1 MRIYLIKPYFQK
13 LLVPVKDILISFGFG
28 PTSLNIFGVISAF
41 GMGVSIYY
49 SQSNSGLLLLI
60 PMFAFLRISANA
72 LDGMIARDLK
82 QSSLFGEAMNEFL
95 DRISD
100 VIVFGSFLLLSTVN
114 TTLVT
119 LVLVSM
125 LLSSYLGIL
134 CKAITGVRL
143 YKGLMCKADRMFYL
157 SVGAIVIYFF
167 DTTSKFASWGV
178 VLFIIFLGLVYTVIE
193 RTILI
198 YKMTNK

>member
-13 LLVPVKDILISFGFG
+13 LLIPVKNILIASGLG
-28 PTSLNIFGVISAF
+28 PTSLNIFGVIAALCMGSA
-41 GMGVSIYY
+41 IYY
-49 SQSNSGLLLLI
+49 SQSNYSVLWLVPL
-60 PMFAFLRISANA
+60 FAFLRIAANA

-82 QSSLFGEAMNEFL
+82 ESSLFGEAMNEFL

-100 VIVFGSFLLLSTVN
+100 VIVFGSFLFLSSVN
-114 TTLVT
+114 TVLVA

-134 CKAITGVRL
+134 SKAITGVRL

-157 SVGAIVIYFF
+157 SLGAIIIYFF
-167 DTTSKFASWGV
+167 QATNKFASWGV
-178 VLFIIFLGLVYTVIE
+178 VLFIILVGLIYTVI
-193 RTILI
+193 
-198 YKMTNK
+198 

>member
-13 LLVPVKDILISFGFG
+13 LLIPVKNILIRFGFG
-28 PTSLNIFGVISAF
+28 PTSLTVFGVIAAI
-41 GMGVSIYY
+41 GMGGSVYF
-49 SQSNSGLLLLI
+49 SQSSQWALWLI
-60 PMFAFLRISANA
+60 PLFAFLRISANA
-72 LDGMIARDLK
+72 LDGMIARDLGH
-82 QSSLFGEAMNEFL
+82 SSLFGEAMNEFL

-100 VIVFGSFLLLSTVN
+100 VVVFGSFLLFSTIN

-125 LLSSYLGIL
+125 LLSSYLGVL
-134 CKAITGVRL
+134 SKAITGVRL

-157 SVGAIVIYFF
+157 SVGALVIYFF
-167 DTTSKFASWGV
+167 HTTSTFISWET

-193 RTILI
+193 RSILI

>member
-13 LLVPVKDILISFGFG
+13 LLIPVKNMLLTFGLG
-28 PTSLNIFGVISAF
+28 PTSLNVFGVIAAFCMGSA
-41 GMGVSIYY
+41 IYY
-49 SQSNSGLLLLI
+49 SQINQLMLWLV
-60 PMFAFLRISANA
+60 PVFAFLRISANA

-100 VIVFGSFLLLSTVN
+100 VMVFGSFLFLSSINNV
-114 TTLVT
+114 LAA

-134 CKAITGVRL
+134 SKAITGVRL

-157 SVGAIVIYFF
+157 SLGSIIIYFF
-167 DTTSKFASWGV
+167 HTTSKFASWRV
-178 VLFIIFLGLVYTVIE
+178 VLFAILLGLVYTIIE
-193 RTILI
+193 RSVLI
-198 YKMTNK
+198 YTMTKK